1 MGSLLWSSTR
11 QSKGSQKS
19 FWKGVAV
26 APPMACWL
34 PECWYDQSFGNMVWV
49 EAIFSVAGWRGRGR
63 GEKGCSSG
71 REGAEGCYRYITWI
85 VGSGPLLVTGTRAN
99 LS

>member
-1 MGSLLWSSTR
+1 
-11 QSKGSQKS
+11 
-19 FWKGVAV
+19 
-26 APPMACWL
+26 
-34 PECWYDQSFGNMVWV
+34 MVWV